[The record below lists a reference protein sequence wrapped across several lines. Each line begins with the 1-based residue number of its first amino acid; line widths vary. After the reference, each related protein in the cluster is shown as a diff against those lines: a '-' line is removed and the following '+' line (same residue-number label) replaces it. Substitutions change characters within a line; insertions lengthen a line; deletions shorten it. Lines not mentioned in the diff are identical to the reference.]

1 MIDRIN
7 LLPEELKRAEKK
19 KQIRKGLAVLISLN
33 MLCLILIHF
42 HQRSIVTDKEITATS
57 LKQEREALLLNQK
70 SQRMIG
76 DNLKLTEKKNKELQ
90 ERMKVVASIVSSKI
104 YWSEILRRITL
115 LIPEN
120 LWLTSLSSYNLGDES
135 SSKPGIKG
143 IKFNGTAFSNGQIA
157 QFIFSLENS
166 AIFENIFLNYST
178 KRTHLE
184 RDFFDFELKADIGI
198 NGYRL

>member
-33 MLCLILIHF
+33 ILCLILVHF
-42 HQRSIVTDKEITATS
+42 HQKSIVADKEKVVS
-57 LKQEREALLLNQK
+57 SFEQERKALLLKQK
-70 SQRMIG
+70 SYRMIG
-76 DNLKLTEKKNKELQ
+76 DNLKLTEKKNKAIEG
-90 ERMKVVASIVSSKI
+90 RMKLVASIVSSKI
-104 YWSEILRRITL
+104 YWSEILRRVTL

-120 LWLTSLSSYNLGDES
+120 LWLTSISSYNLEDKSSGES
-135 SSKPGIKG
+135 TIKS

-166 AIFENIFLNYST
+166 SIFENISLIYSE
-178 KRTHLE
+178 KRTHME
-184 RDFFDFELKADIGI
+184 RDFFDFELKADIGS
-198 NGYRL
+198 NGYKL